1 MNNKIEVPRTMT
13 EVMQDIDYSIQLLN
27 FSSVVLNETD
37 KKVFKDA
44 IQTDILQL
52 RSRLLNVEDAIIN
65 DNIDLAL
72 QITRPNRI
80 TRKVSE

>member
-52 RSRLLNVEDAIIN
+52 RSQLLNVEDAIIK